1 MPDQNQRI
9 AAVFATMNRAA
20 VAEECVRRL
29 LGQTRPVDLIVVADN
44 DSSDD
49 TATRIEKLG
58 GPVEVL
64 RLSRNLGNAGGVRE
78 AMEHA
83 FASGAD
89 GVWILDDDSL
99 PRQDC
104 LELMLDGGKA
114 DQVSHPVQ
122 IDPGSG
128 RLAWPI
134 QVRKGNEWE
143 LVEDLEALPEGRFV
157 SRASWTGA
165 LISREVRD
173 QVGPVM
179 AELFIRGEDEEYP
192 WRIANHGFEF
202 SCVRNAILDHPG
214 PVGMVMWRF
223 FGHRLFIEK
232 GLRGW
237 KLYYKVRNMV
247 WLKKRQSGLIGGWGM
262 AAAYGMALLT
272 NEGFDRDILGTW
284 CRAVRDGLAARLG
297 QVDHSSLPA

>member
-1 MPDQNQRI
+1 MPDEARRI

-20 VAEECVRRL
+20 VAEECVQRL
-29 LGQTRPVDLIVVADN
+29 IRQTHPVDLIVVADN

-49 TATRIEKLG
+49 TAARLEKVG

-83 FASGAD
+83 FASGAG

-99 PRQDC
+99 PRLDC
-104 LELMLDGGKA
+104 LALILEGGRP

-122 IDPGSG
+122 IDPQTGK
-128 RLAWPI
+128 LAWPI
-134 QVRKGNEWE
+134 QVRKGDEWE
-143 LVEDLEALPEGRFV
+143 LVESLDDLPEGRFV

-165 LISREVRD
+165 LVSREIHD
-173 QVGPVM
+173 QVGSVM

-192 WRIANHGFEF
+192 WRIASHGFEF
-202 SCVRNAILDHPG
+202 SCVKDAILDHPG
-214 PVGMVMWRF
+214 PHGMVAWRF
-223 FGHRLFIEK
+223 LRHRLFVEK

-247 WLKKRQSGLIGGWGM
+247 WLKRRQSGLIGGCAM
-262 AAAYGMALLT
+262 AVAYGMALVT
-272 NEGFDRDILGTW
+272 HEGLAKGVLETW
-284 CRAVRDGLAARLG
+284 WRAVKDGLAGRLG
-297 QVDHSSLPA
+297 KIDHESLPA